1 MTKHGVLCAV
11 RCSTGSEPRSAR
23 TGASDVDDTQPF
35 IEAFENLQ
43 MSSLEITSRELY
55 VAYRSLRVQVILVGL
70 GQGWV
75 GLGRSFR

>member
-1 MTKHGVLCAV
+1 
-11 RCSTGSEPRSAR
+11 
-23 TGASDVDDTQPF
+23 VDDTQPF